1 MNGGNRLVTSGMR
14 RSVTIRSWLVTIVVL
29 LMMFATGSVGL
40 HAQTSEAEDQKSATE
55 ETESAGDRRQGSAD
69 PDEDAYE
76 RARESD
82 DSTIRRLRK
91 GSEPLKAVS
100 NPNVSPLVKAA
111 AANSSRKE
119 SVRSFTDADL
129 ASAKGKIIR
138 VEGTN
143 VREPE
148 IIPIEKRPTTAAHED
163 SAARS
168 QQLQNQI
175 AAKALRAEIAELE
188 KDLRRIESDYYL
200 IEQEDHREQVERSF
214 AAKQKALADAREKLK
229 ALESGGR

>member
-1 MNGGNRLVTSGMR
+1 MR
-14 RSVTIRSWLVTIVVL
+14 RSLEIRSWLVPIVFL
-29 LMMFATGSVGL
+29 LVMIAAGSAGL
-40 HAQTSEAEDQKSATE
+40 HAQTSEAEDRKSATQ
-55 ETESAGDRRQGSAD
+55 ETRNAEARRQGSTD
-69 PDEDAYE
+69 RDEDAHVRE
-76 RARESD
+76 RKSE
-82 DSTIRRLRK
+82 DSTIRRLRR

-148 IIPIEKRPTTAAHED
+148 IIPIEERSTKASHDD

-188 KDLRRIESDYYL
+188 KDLRRIESDYY
-200 IEQEDHREQVERSF
+200 
-214 AAKQKALADAREKLK
+214 
-229 ALESGGR
+229 